1 MVQLI
6 PLLLK
11 VLETVGKGAAVA
23 GGAAVKGAGAVAK
36 GAGKIVASEAKSEVG
51 SNHGVKTLMDAFGKS
66 EAEKMAI
73 MRSNIAAES
82 AKAKDATEVAA
93 YKDATLTLGEKLS
106 KDTGDPSYF
115 KHAQDSFFTT
125 NDKGDVVPHK
135 LTGSLAATQF
145 KGLQSVAEKIMQS
158 KLEAPYKKEIIDTR
172 KTFHEDT
179 VINQAMQR
187 IAGTKGDPSLAR
199 TELQRDAAA
208 QGYNTITNAEAQ
220 KRPLSPLEYYDTL
233 GQVWRAKTGTAPTVE
248 SMGAIEGKTLE
259 QKFNNAGTFLF
270 GKPLA
275 ANSPEMISNLK
286 NYLQDTGEQLD
297 RSHEAYM
304 ATHTIKPPG
313 ISDANWA
320 PLASSARG
328 LTFKDATDLVSVKDN
343 KTGKIHRMSRKE
355 AMQLGG

>member
-1 MVQLI
+1 MIQLI

-23 GGAAVKGAGAVAK
+23 GGAVAKGAGAVAK
-36 GAGKIVASEAKSEVG
+36 GTGNIVVDS
-51 SNHGVKTLMDAFGKS
+51 VKKKLNANESVQAFNSAFGKS
-66 EAEKMAI
+66 EAEKMAEI
-73 MRSNIAAES
+73 RSKIATDA
-82 AKAKDATEVAA
+82 AKAKDQSEVAA
-93 YKDATLTLGEKLS
+93 YSDATLALGEKLS
-106 KDTGDPSYF
+106 KETGDQSYLQ
-115 KHAQDSFFTT
+115 HAKDSLYTT
-125 NDKGDVVPHK
+125 DEKGNLVPHK
-135 LTGSLAATQF
+135 LTGSLAKTQF
-145 KGLQSVAEKIMQS
+145 TGLQSVADKIMEQ
-158 KLEAPYKKEIIDTR
+158 KLKEPYQKEIIDTR

-187 IAGTKGDPSLAR
+187 IASTKGDPSLAR

-208 QGYNTITNAEAQ
+208 QGFNTITNAEAQ
-220 KRPLSPLEYYDTL
+220 KRALSPLEYYDTL

-343 KTGKIHRMSRKE
+343 KTGKVHRMSRKE
-355 AMQLGG
+355 ALQLGA